1 MGSVAVKEVGR
12 GSIVTAAPAPKRARQ
27 RMALSAA
34 AGGNVNAATVSALC
48 REHLG
53 TTVRSARHVETPATL
68 QGENTFMPSTP
79 RGHYKCNVEA
89 FLL

>member
-1 MGSVAVKEVGR
+1 MGSVAVKEVGQ
-12 GSIVTAAPAPKRARQ
+12 GSIVTAVPALKRARQ

-53 TTVRSARHVETPATL
+53 TSVRSAQHVEMPVTL
-68 QGENTFMPSTP
+68 QGETTFMPSIA
-79 RGHYKCNVEA
+79 RGD
-89 FLL
+89 